1 MYVRVKTTPNS
12 PRKSV
17 QIVQSVRKG
26 NKVSQKIVRYVGIAM
41 NDNELEK
48 LKLLAESIKV
58 KMESEGKTLLY
69 SPEEIARLSLE
80 SRPLNSNLSSKKAKT
95 KEPLDK
101 AMENASDY
109 DVNLQNLI
117 EEDRVIRGIH
127 EVYGSLFEEMG
138 YDKVLEK
145 PSRNVA
151 SVDIFKHMVLA
162 RIANPQSKR
171 GSVEMLAQDFGVNL
185 NLEYVYR
192 TMDKLD
198 AAAIERLKKI
208 SYDNTKKL
216 YKEKIDVVFF
226 DCTTLYFEA
235 FEDDEL
241 RELGYSK
248 DLKFNQ
254 VQVMLALMVTSEGL
268 PIGYEVHPGS
278 TYEGHSLIPAVK
290 KIKDRFEIGQVVF
303 VADAGMMNDSNL
315 LELEKEGLSYIV
327 GAKLKN
333 VPHDLQQEIL
343 RLENYVSLTPSKES
357 ESDAY
362 KVAQFIYKNRKLMVN
377 YSEKRARKD
386 EHDRNKA
393 IEKLQVKL
401 AKKTTPK
408 DYLSNSGYKKFIK
421 VKGEAVLELNTD
433 KIEEAKA
440 WDGLCGVLTNV
451 TTLTPQEIFARYS
464 GLWQVEQAFRI
475 TKSDLSIRPVF
486 HFKPERVK
494 AHLAI
499 CFAAYSL
506 VRHLEYRVKLQY
518 IKLSPELIRQTLL
531 RVQTSIF
538 FDKKRKIRFAFPSKV
553 SEHAKKI
560 YHLLNIP
567 TLSSPKIITHL

>member
-26 NKVSQKIVRYVGIAM
+26 GKVSQKIVRYVGIAM
-41 NDNELEK
+41 NDDEMEK

-58 KMESEGKTLLY
+58 KMESEGKELLY
-69 SPEEIARLSLE
+69 SPEDIARLSLD
-80 SRPLNSNLSSKKAKT
+80 SRKSGSKKDK
-95 KEPLDK
+95 KEEGIEKAGEKASDK
-101 AMENASDY
+101 ASDY
-109 DVNLQNLI
+109 EVNLQDLI
-117 EEDRVIRGIH
+117 EEGRVIRGIH

-145 PSRNVA
+145 PSRNVS
-151 SVDIFKHMVLA
+151 SVEIFKNMVLA

-185 NLEYVYR
+185 NLDYVYR
-192 TMDKLD
+192 ALDKLD
-198 AAAIERLKKI
+198 DDAIERLKKI
-208 SYDNTKKL
+208 SYENTKKL

-235 FEDDEL
+235 FEEDEL

-254 VQVMLALMVTSEGL
+254 VQVMMALMVTSEGL

-315 LELEKEGLSYIV
+315 TELEKEGLSYIV

-333 VPHDLQQEIL
+333 LPQDLQKEVL
-343 RLENYVSLTPSKES
+343 NLENYAPLALSKES
-357 ESDAY
+357 ELDAY
-362 KVAQFIYKNRKLMVN
+362 KVAQFAYKNRKLMVN

-386 EHDRNKA
+386 EHERNKA
-393 IEKLQVKL
+393 IEKLQLKL
-401 AKKTTPK
+401 AKKTAPK
-408 DYLSNSGYKKFIK
+408 DYLSNAGYKKFLR
-421 VKGEAVLELNTD
+421 VKGEASLELNTD
-433 KIEEAKA
+433 KIEQAKA

-451 TTLTPQEIFARYS
+451 TTLSTQDIFARYS

-475 TKSDLSIRPVF
+475 TKSDLSIRPIF

-531 RVQTSIF
+531 RVQTSIL

-560 YHLLNIP
+560 YHLLKIS
-567 TLSSPKIITHL
+567 TLSSPKIIAHL